1 MAEGLHAVLL
11 QHNLLLVLL
20 METLDALVLHLLLT
34 LPKETKSA
42 YLILLLAEWQTL
54 EEIRG

>member
-1 MAEGLHAVLL
+1 MK
-11 QHNLLLVLL
+11 
-20 METLDALVLHLLLT
+20 TLDALILHLLLT

-42 YLILLLAEWQTL
+42 YLMLLLAEWQTL

>member
-1 MAEGLHAVLL
+1 MK
-11 QHNLLLVLL
+11 
-20 METLDALVLHLLLT
+20 TLDALILHLLLA

-42 YLILLLAEWQTL
+42 YLMLLLAEWQTL